1 MIMEIVNIE
10 ASTFMEMNNILFK
23 IEKQMKGLNFSK
35 PELSEW
41 LDNQDVCI
49 LMNISDRKLLSLRQ
63 KGLIPF
69 SRIDRKVYYK
79 KEDILNYMRN
89 NLKTQIMK
97 MGQMVLNKDS
107 NEIKR
112 FIEAMEGISKILDA
126 NSLIYRPIL
135 DGHRY
140 ITEQELSKALKI
152 TKRTLIEYRMNGKLP
167 YYKIG
172 GKILYKEQ
180 DIIEIL
186 ERNKVLAFE

>member
-69 SRIDRKVYYK
+69 SRIDRKVYYLK
-79 KEDILNYMRN
+79 SASNLNGNLNCSKE
-89 NLKTQIMK
+89 
-97 MGQMVLNKDS
+97 
-107 NEIKR
+107 
-112 FIEAMEGISKILDA
+112 
-126 NSLIYRPIL
+126 
-135 DGHRY
+135 
-140 ITEQELSKALKI
+140 
-152 TKRTLIEYRMNGKLP
+152 
-167 YYKIG
+167 
-172 GKILYKEQ
+172 
-180 DIIEIL
+180 L
-186 ERNKVLAFE
+186 EHYAS